1 MGRKA
6 GTFPCSPGA
15 GVPATE
21 TISMRS
27 KGAFGG
33 LWARC
38 GACIGLM
45 AVLSGCASDAPPA
58 RTVTPVVRDVPTPLR
73 GTVGTLGTLQGVD
86 QQVISGFGLV
96 VGLRGTG
103 GQPLDNTVAATME
116 RDMGLRGIGR
126 GNDFGERS
134 SLSGKSPRDILRDPN
149 VAVVEVYAALPPGAP
164 EGTSFDVFVRALNAS
179 SLEGGTLWT
188 TDLRFG
194 GPSSFGKVQT
204 KRLATARGAI
214 FINPFAEPGKSGD
227 GVTRTV
233 GRVLDGGVVT
243 DPLKILFT
251 LDNASHTM
259 ARSIVNAINSR
270 FPPGPTDTQ
279 DTASG
284 RDASNIAIRVPAE
297 FRDRPADF
305 IRLVGAVQT
314 RIGVPIEDQA
324 HQYVEAM
331 KTDPSLAPD
340 LMWCLE
346 ALGPKAI
353 QSIREL
359 YDYAEYEPRMA
370 GLRAGAQLGDP
381 RCADVLKRLATKSTG
396 QERLEAI
403 QLLAKVDGGP
413 TVDMTLRELLKE
425 RELVVRVAAYEGLA
439 KRAEKNQFK
448 RLLAAAS
455 AESRTSMREI
465 SPTHLELL
473 AAAQFPGGST
483 QGVTRSV
490 VEGKFL
496 LDRVP
501 VGEPLIYI
509 AQQGRPKIVL
519 FGDEAKVKQPMLATA
534 WSNRL
539 LMASDGPGDPVRV
552 RYTDA
557 HTASVTKSVLPTV
570 DISGVTEFFARDPQG
585 PKGGPGLNLTYAE
598 VVGALYALHQNKAIT
613 AAFATE
619 QDTLLA
625 ALVEASKS
633 PGRRERPEFSGDKE
647 IVVFDPAERANSAP
661 KPDPEKPQLIVP
673 IAPKTSGGS
682 AK

>member
-1 MGRKA
+1 
-6 GTFPCSPGA
+6 
-15 GVPATE
+15 
-21 TISMRS
+21 MRS
-27 KGAFGG
+27 KGALGG
-33 LWARC
+33 LWARR
-38 GACIGLM
+38 GACIGVL
-45 AVLSGCASDAPPA
+45 AILSGCASSDAPPP
-58 RTVTPVVRDVPTPLR
+58 RTVTPIVRDVPTALR
-73 GTVGTLGTLQGVD
+73 GTVGTLGTLQGVE
-86 QQVISGFGLV
+86 QQVVSGFGLV

-103 GQPLDNTVAATME
+103 GQPLDNTIAATME

-149 VAVVEVYAALPPGAP
+149 VAVVEVYAALPPGSP

-194 GPSSFGKVQT
+194 GPSAFGKVQT

-227 GVTRTV
+227 GVTRTI

-243 DPLKILFT
+243 DPLKIILT
-251 LDNASHTM
+251 LDNPSHTM

-270 FPPGPTDTQ
+270 FPPGPAETQ
-279 DTASG
+279 ETASG
-284 RDASNIAIRVPAE
+284 RDASNIAIRVPAAY
-297 FRDRPADF
+297 RDRPADF
-305 IRLVGAVQT
+305 VRLVGAVQT
-314 RIGVPIEDQA
+314 RIGVPIEEQT

-331 KTDPSLAPD
+331 KADPSLSLD
-340 LMWCLE
+340 LMWCIE
-346 ALGPKAI
+346 ALGPKAM
-353 QSIREL
+353 QGVREL
-359 YDYAEYEPRMA
+359 YDYPEYEPRMA

-381 RCADVLKRLATKSTG
+381 RCADVLKKIAKTG
-396 QERLEAI
+396 TGPERLEAI
-403 QLLAKVDGGP
+403 QLLSKVDGGP
-413 TVDMTLRELLKE
+413 TVDMTLRDLLQE

-439 KRAEKNQFK
+439 KRAEKNQYK

-455 AESRTSMREI
+455 AESRTTMREI

-473 AAAQFPGGST
+473 AAAQFPGGAT

-501 VGEPLIYI
+501 FGEPLVYI

-519 FGDEAKVKQPMLATA
+519 FGGEAKLKQPMLATA

-539 LMASDGPGDPVRV
+539 LMASDGPTDPVRV
-552 RYTDA
+552 RYTNA
-557 HTASVTKSVLPTV
+557 QSEAVTKSVLPSV
-570 DISGVTEFFARDPQG
+570 DITSVTEFFARDPQG
-585 PKGGPGLNLTYAE
+585 AKGGPGLNLTYAE
-598 VVGALYALHQNKAIT
+598 VVGALYSLHQNKAIT
-613 AAFATE
+613 AGFATE

-625 ALVEASKS
+625 TLMEASKS

-647 IVVFDPAERANSAP
+647 IVVFDPAEAAPTGP
-661 KPDPEKPQLIVP
+661 KPDAEKPQMIVP
-673 IAPKTSGGS
+673 IAPKAPATE
-682 AK
+682 K